1 MRKLAPA
8 FILTSIVAL
17 ASSSA
22 LAFGDMNKN
31 KKSPSTETT
40 PAATTPS
47 SGSTYNT
54 QPAAPNA
61 PTSSYTG
68 TTTPSTSSD
77 NTSKPNASVGANS
90 STSASMNGSTS
101 ATGAPTAST
110 TTTTT
115 TPMASTTTPAEPMP
129 ADKDKLKKK
138 QVAQNDGRCDTSK
151 YPNRADVPKDCL
163 EKSGTGAAAVSSTQ
177 GQSGK

>member
-31 KKSPSTETT
+31 KKSPSAETT
-40 PAATTPS
+40 PATTPS

-61 PTSSYTG
+61 PTSSYTAP
-68 TTTPSTSSD
+68 TTPSTSSD
-77 NTSKPNASVGANS
+77 NTSKPNASVGADG

-101 ATGAPTAST
+101 ATGAPISSTTAAST
-110 TTTTT
+110 DSA
-115 TPMASTTTPAEPMP
+115 MV
-129 ADKDKLKKK
+129 DKDKSKLKKK
-138 QVAQNDGRCDTSK
+138 QAAQNDGRCDASS
-151 YPNRADVPKDCL
+151 YPNRNDLPKDCL